1 MDLNRRTPL
10 ISAALLVFLG
20 GGARMTY
27 GQVPPTGG
35 TDCSLVTPAML
46 NKTFGQPM
54 TGKPEVEKALPMY
67 GGASGW
73 HCTYSVGNPTQR
85 VKVEFSVYTE
95 ASAAKARQ
103 DFNTYSVAADVARG
117 KPSIG
122 DGAYWVEPT
131 KKTLA
136 LYVLKGKVHFSL
148 QAHFSQEVG
157 PANEKQL
164 SELAA
169 AVAAGI

>member
-1 MDLNRRTPL
+1 MDLNRRTPP

-20 GGARMTY
+20 VGAPMTY
-27 GQVPPTGG
+27 GQAPPDGG
-35 TDCSLVTPAML
+35 GACSVLTPIML
-46 NKTFGQPM
+46 REAFGQPV
-54 TGKPEVEKALPMY
+54 TGKPEAQKALPMY

-73 HCTYSVGNPTQR
+73 NCTYSVGEPSQR
-85 VKVEFSVYTE
+85 VKVEFTVYTE
-95 ASAAKARQ
+95 ASAAKAKQ
-103 DFNTYSVAADVARG
+103 DFNTYSNAADVARG

-131 KKTLA
+131 KRTLA

-148 QAHFSQEVG
+148 QAHFSLDVK

-169 AVAAGI
+169 AVAASI